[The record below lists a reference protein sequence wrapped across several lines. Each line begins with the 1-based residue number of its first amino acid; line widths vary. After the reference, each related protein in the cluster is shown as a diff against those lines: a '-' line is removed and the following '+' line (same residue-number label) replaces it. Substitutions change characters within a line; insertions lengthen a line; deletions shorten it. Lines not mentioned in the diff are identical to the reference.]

1 MSLKKLILPILNSK
15 FLRNRRIPEYPYVD
29 TPSFSL
35 EDCTN
40 PWLYIFACQF
50 IADRMSIHTNPW
62 RIIRIHRPTNQPA
75 LALRHSR
82 LATGQT
88 TKENYSLSECYK
100 LNTHLTI
107 YTQCK
112 NTSDSKCNSTLYEYG
127 TANFLTWP
135 WWALLCRIFY
145 VFERKSYGVAWKH
158 IIQDV

>member
-35 EDCTN
+35 EGCTN
-40 PWLYIFACQF
+40 PWLYIFVCQF

-100 LNTHLTI
+100 LNTHPI

-112 NTSDSKCNSTLYEYG
+112 NTIDSKCNNTLYKYG
-127 TANFLTWP
+127 TVDFLTW
-135 WWALLCRIFY
+135 LY
-145 VFERKSYGVAWKH
+145 VFERKFYGAAWKH

>member
-1 MSLKKLILPILNSK
+1 MSILCQYAFTKSVFFFEHGFDPPWPIPYHISLTHHKYIERKQVLEVSLWIISYDIVSLKKLILPILNSK

-35 EDCTN
+35 EDCIN
-40 PWLYIFACQF
+40 PWLYIFVAVHIYCW
-50 IADRMSIHTNPW
+50 SYVHTNPW

-100 LNTHLTI
+100 LSTHLTI
-107 YTQCK
+107 
-112 NTSDSKCNSTLYEYG
+112 
-127 TANFLTWP
+127 
-135 WWALLCRIFY
+135 
-145 VFERKSYGVAWKH
+145 
-158 IIQDV
+158 